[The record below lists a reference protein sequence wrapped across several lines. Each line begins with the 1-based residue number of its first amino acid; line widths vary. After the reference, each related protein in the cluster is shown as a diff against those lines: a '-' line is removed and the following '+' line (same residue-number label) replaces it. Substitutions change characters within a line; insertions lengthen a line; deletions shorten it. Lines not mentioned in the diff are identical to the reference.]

1 MKKTKIKDRKIIHII
16 YILYIYTYIDWSI
29 DWLIDW
35 FLDIDLLTS
44 IQNFQNFYFLN
55 LLLRPSALEM
65 VAAKVSVRYWKNRV
79 NDSQVG
85 CTP

>member
-55 LLLRPSALEM
+55 LLLRPSAMEM
-65 VAAKVSVRYWKNRV
+65 VAAKVSVHYWKNRV